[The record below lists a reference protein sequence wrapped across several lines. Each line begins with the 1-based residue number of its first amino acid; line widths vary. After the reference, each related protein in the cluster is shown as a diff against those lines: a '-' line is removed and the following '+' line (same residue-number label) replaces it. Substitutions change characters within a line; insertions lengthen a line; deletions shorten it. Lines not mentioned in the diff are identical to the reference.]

1 MAHMTS
7 DYRIQAIDSSG
18 KPIEG
23 VIRAS
28 SPADARKRAKTLA
41 QERRATIVSVESKKR
56 FIYRAR
62 KGDKVINGE
71 QLAYVK
77 EDVNAALRK
86 VGFEIIYVR
95 RKLFDFRFQLR
106 VPVNELVSFLGVSA
120 KLLEEKLAYTEVLQV
135 MVTNVRHNGLKNAI
149 REIIKDLKDGVDSR
163 TAFTKQQRVFGKHV
177 AMMLGIASQSGD
189 MTEIFRTI
197 SQFAERDAEFRKSL
211 YSALILPGVTMIALI
226 AALGFYVLYLLP
238 QMTKV
243 FEVAKAPLPF
253 LTRATLEFSV
263 MLQDNITVILVTF
276 VIAVLAF
283 YRFVATEKG
292 RELFDKW
299 IILVPY
305 FGRILHNTSIELF
318 CRVLGIMYSS
328 AGENIDTMSLA
339 AEASRNRWIE
349 KKIKTVAI
357 PNMLQFGVELPI
369 ALEATKA
376 FPEMAL
382 SRFRAGVETGN
393 VKSTST
399 QIADFYQ
406 TENTYALKNFTDF
419 LQIGISVIIM
429 GAMVFLTFLSS
440 ETATISLNK

>member
-1 MAHMTS
+1 MAQMTS
-7 DYRIQAIDSSG
+7 EYRIQAIDSSG

-41 QERRATIVSVESKKR
+41 QERRARIVSVDSKKR

-71 QLAYVK
+71 QVAYVK

-86 VGFEIIYVR
+86 VGFEVIYIR

-106 VPVNELVSFLGVSA
+106 IPVNELVSFLGVSA
-120 KLLEEKLAYTEVLQV
+120 KLLEEKLSYTEVLQV
-135 MVTNVRHNGLKNAI
+135 MVTNVRHGGLKNSI

-163 TAFTKQQRVFGKHV
+163 TAFTKQERVFGKHV

-197 SQFAERDAEFRKSL
+197 AQFAERDAEFKKSL

-243 FEVAKAPLPF
+243 FEIAKAPLPL
-253 LTRATLEFSV
+253 LTRATLEFST

-299 IILVPY
+299 VILIPY

-429 GAMVFLTFLSS
+429 VAMVFLTFLSS
-440 ETATISLNK
+440 ETATISLSK